1 MKKRS
6 EWNPRKAK
14 RHMLRIAEDL
24 IEDGMFAAEGGRLIH
39 EAKFNGGCD
48 SHHRFVEVLS
58 QVLEWDNFSIG
69 ESLKEIYKCTTK

>member
-1 MKKRS
+1 MIKRS

-39 EAKFNGGCD
+39 EAKYAGGCET
-48 SHHRFVEVLS
+48 HHRFVQVLQ
-58 QVLEWDNFSIG
+58 QVLEWDTHAIV
-69 ESLKEIYKCTTK
+69 EALDEIYLP